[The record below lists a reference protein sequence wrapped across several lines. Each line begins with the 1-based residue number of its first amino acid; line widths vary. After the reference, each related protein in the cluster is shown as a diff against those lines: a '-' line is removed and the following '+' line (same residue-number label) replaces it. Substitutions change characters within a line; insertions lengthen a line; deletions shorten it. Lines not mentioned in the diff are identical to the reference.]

1 MTKKEKIIAIIFTL
15 TIFLMISSFVF
26 TIQKN
31 KPEGHV
37 FRYEKWV
44 FEVFNKM

>member
-15 TIFLMISSFVF
+15 TIFFMIGSFVY
-26 TIQKN
+26 TLERN

-37 FRYEKWV
+37 FQYEKWV
-44 FEVFNKM
+44 FQVFKK